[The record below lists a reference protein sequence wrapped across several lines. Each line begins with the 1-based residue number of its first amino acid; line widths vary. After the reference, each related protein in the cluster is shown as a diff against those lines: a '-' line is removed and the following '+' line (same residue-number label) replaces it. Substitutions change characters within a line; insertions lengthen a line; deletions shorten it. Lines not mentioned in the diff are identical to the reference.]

1 MKNIL
6 VVFFLLLAIQIN
18 AQDTIYLKSQSRIL
32 GVVREIDDAFITYSV
47 PEQDSIYL
55 MVSKNDVHS
64 IRYSSGYREN
74 FETENAYREMDY
86 YQRGL
91 DDSKK
96 YYNGGPDF
104 TKGVFDGVLTY
115 FMYSGVVLI
124 IIDFRKDPK
133 ISYPYGVGFEDNP
146 SEVPDYRKGYEQ
158 GASKIKKKKLLGGY
172 LTGLLAFP
180 IVFTGIVAGIVAAG
194 M

>member
-1 MKNIL
+1 MKCVL
-6 VVFFLLLAIQIN
+6 VVVYLLLAIQSN
-18 AQDTIYLKSQSRIL
+18 GQDTIYLKSHSRIL
-32 GVVREIDDAFITYSV
+32 GVVREIDDAFVTYSV
-47 PEQDSIYL
+47 PEQDSVYL
-55 MVSKNDVHS
+55 MISKNDVQS
-64 IRYSSGYREN
+64 IRYASGYEEN
-74 FETENAYREMDY
+74 FNIENVRREIDY

-91 DDSKK
+91 NDSKN

-104 TKGVFDGVLTY
+104 TKGVIDGVLTY

-124 IIDFRKDPK
+124 IIDYRKDPK
-133 ISYPYGVGFEDNP
+133 ISYPYGVGFEDKP
-146 SEVPDYRKGYEQ
+146 SEVPEYRKGYEN

-180 IVFTGIVAGIVAAG
+180 IVFTGIIAGIVAAG